1 MLYATVRQRKI
12 YVKSPV
18 TVIQNGVNVDTLILD
33 MDEEWK
39 EMTSIVC
46 VFTNGEVAK
55 QVLHTFGNPLTVPW
69 ECLASTG
76 SLILSVTGFVGE
88 EKVMTTA
95 KSETG
100 WNIVQNGTPNGDA
113 SAAPTPQLLQQ
124 VTAAAESANSAATAA
139 NNAATAATNAKNT
152 LEQAAANG
160 DFDGSTPEIGENGNW
175 YIDGKDTGKPSSGND
190 GKTPV
195 VGVDYFTK
203 SDKQEIVDK
212 VTVESKESLAAIKKA
227 EEDFKATV
235 AAATA
240 SVTATGEEQVA
251 AINAAAKTAQ
261 DELAAL
267 AASGRDEVTS
277 AANAALQAIAA
288 AQERALSDIA
298 SARTKTLN
306 AVQAAQDGATDEIA
320 SAKSAA
326 VAAVSAEGDAQ
337 KSAVETAGKAQQEAV
352 NAAGSTQKQAVEDAG
367 KTQTKAVN
375 DAGTAQTKAVTD
387 AGTAAVADVGAAKN
401 SALEE
406 INAAIPDIPALALD
420 DSQIDGKGWSSK
432 HIVDMLCPA
441 LEEVGN
447 PVQCYPVPG
456 YPLDIVASWTP
467 TQDGSGDPGPDNI
480 RPIKGR
486 ESVTV
491 ERCGENLLHVTPFKT
506 ITKYGVTFEYVPD
519 GGIKIKGTATRSVD
533 SPTVNVPILPPGKYC
548 GLDISTEVAASFVV
562 VRNGR
567 DTWINAKGVFE
578 ILPGDICKYWYMI
591 AASGATIDKT
601 VFPYIVPGTTA
612 LPTDTPYIGDTHTIT
627 LPSTIYGGEVNAK
640 TGDGKRTWGIIVSY
654 AGEALPG
661 EWISDRDVYAEGT
674 APTIGAEIAYK
685 LAEPIPFTATGGA
698 TLPALEGVNTILTDA
713 DSVTVKARADPN
725 HVITELQDALASITE
740 IKED

>member
-100 WNIVQNGTPNGDA
+100 WNIVQNGTANGDA
-113 SAAPTPQLLQQ
+113 SASPTPQLLQQ

-175 YIDGKDTGKPSSGND
+175 YINGEDTGKPSNGND

-195 VGVDYFTK
+195 VGVDYFTE
-203 SDKQEIVDK
+203 SDKQKIVDK
-212 VTVESKESLAAIKKA
+212 VTAESKESLAAIKKA

-235 AAATA
+235 AEATA
-240 SVTATGEEQVA
+240 SVTATGEEQKGAV
-251 AINAAAKTAQ
+251 
-261 DELAAL
+261 E
-267 AASGRDEVTS
+267 S
-277 AANAALQAIAA
+277 AGA
-288 AQERALSDIA
+288 AQL
-298 SARTKTLN
+298 
-306 AVQAAQDGATDEIA
+306 
-320 SAKSAA
+320 
-326 VAAVSAEGDAQ
+326 
-337 KSAVETAGKAQQEAV
+337 EAV

-367 KTQTKAVN
+367 KAQTKAVN
-375 DAGTAQTKAVTD
+375 DAGAAQTKAVTD
-387 AGTAAVADVGAAKN
+387 AGTSAVADVGAAKD

-441 LEEVGN
+441 IDEAGN
-447 PVQCYPVPG
+447 PVQCYPVTG
-456 YPLDIVASWTP
+456 YPLDIVASWKP
-467 TQDGSGDPGPDNI
+467 MQEGSGDQSPDNI
-480 RPIKGR
+480 RKIKGR
-486 ESVTV
+486 DSVTV
-491 ERCGENLLHVTPFKT
+491 ERKEDSL
-506 ITKYGVTFEYVPD
+506 
-519 GGIKIKGTATRSVD
+519 TRH
-533 SPTVNVPILPPGKYC
+533 L
-548 GLDISTEVAASFVV
+548 
-562 VRNGR
+562 
-567 DTWINAKGVFE
+567 
-578 ILPGDICKYWYMI
+578 
-591 AASGATIDKT
+591 
-601 VFPYIVPGTTA
+601 
-612 LPTDTPYIGDTHTIT
+612 T
-627 LPSTIYGGEVNAK
+627 LPSTIYGGEVNAG
-640 TGDGKRTWGIIVSY
+640 TGEGGAAWQEIAWNGTEKWSDNGKRPDKNEQQWALYSYFTVEPIDLISSHFRPGSGEDMQKPFIRLSRTSIVLHVDMDGS
-654 AGEALPG
+654 L
-661 EWISDRDVYAEGT
+661 GT
-674 APTIGAEIAYK
+674 ADGLKSYMAAQYAAGTPVQIAYK
-685 LAEPIPFTATGGA
+685 LAEAIPFTAIGGE
-698 TLPALEGVNTILTDA
+698 TLPALDGVNTILTDA

-740 IKED
+740 TKEG

>member
-100 WNIVQNGTPNGDA
+100 WNIVQNGTANGDA
-113 SAAPTPQLLQQ
+113 SASPTPQLLQQ

-175 YIDGKDTGKPSSGND
+175 YINGEDTGKPSNGND

-195 VGVDYFTK
+195 VGVDYFTE

-212 VTVESKESLAAIKKA
+212 VTAESKESLAAIKKA

-235 AAATA
+235 AEATA
-240 SVTATGEEQVA
+240 SVTATGEDQVA

-267 AASGRDEVTS
+267 AASGRDKVTA

-288 AQERALSDIA
+288 AQDRALSDIA
-298 SARTKTLN
+298 SARTETLS
-306 AVQAAQDGATDEIA
+306 AVQAAQDGATDEIT
-320 SAKSAA
+320 SAKSDA
-326 VAAVSAEGDAQ
+326 VSAVSAEGEAQ
-337 KSAVETAGKAQQEAV
+337 KSSIETAGAAQLEAV
-352 NAAGSTQKQAVEDAG
+352 NAAGSTQKQAVDDAG
-367 KTQTKAVN
+367 K
-375 DAGTAQTKAVTD
+375 AQTKAVTD
-387 AGTAAVADVGAAKN
+387 AGTAAVADVGAAKD

-406 INAAIPDIPALALD
+406 ITAAIPDIPALALD

-441 LEEVGN
+441 IEEVGN
-447 PVQCYPVPG
+447 PVQCYPVTG
-456 YPLDIVASWTP
+456 YPLDIVASWKP
-467 TQDGSGDPGPDNI
+467 MQEGSGEPSPDNI
-480 RPIKGR
+480 RQIKGR
-486 ESVTV
+486 DSVT
-491 ERCGENLLHVTPFKT
+491 
-506 ITKYGVTFEYVPD
+506 ITRQEDNQVITL
-519 GGIKIKGTATRSVD
+519 T
-533 SPTVNVPILPPGKYC
+533 LP
-548 GLDISTEVAASFVV
+548 E
-562 VRNGR
+562 
-567 DTWINAKGVFE
+567 
-578 ILPGDICKYWYMI
+578 
-591 AASGATIDKT
+591 T
-601 VFPYIVPGTTA
+601 VF
-612 LPTDTPYIGDTHTIT
+612 
-627 LPSTIYGGEVNAK
+627 GGEVDAGNGEAAK
-640 TGDGKRTWGIIVSY
+640 TWGFLTLNGTEKWTVEGKLLADKSDWYYVSPKIPNAINAPPLKGNEICSHYPHGDVANKNTVQGCAIVWGAIRVRWGDAIPENTDAWSAYLAAQY
-654 AGEALPG
+654 AA
-661 EWISDRDVYAEGT
+661 GT
-674 APTIGAEIAYK
+674 PVQVAYK
-685 LAEPIPFTATGGA
+685 LAEPIHFTATGGA
-698 TLPALEGVNTILTDA
+698 TLPALEGINTIFTDA
-713 DSVTVKARADPN
+713 DSITVKARADPN
-725 HVITELQDALASITE
+725 HAITELQDAIASITE
-740 IKED
+740 TKED

>member
-240 SVTATGEEQVA
+240 SVTATGKEQVA

-267 AASGRDEVTS
+267 AASGRDEVTA

-288 AQERALSDIA
+288 AQDRALSNIA
-298 SARTKTLN
+298 SARAETLN
-306 AVQAAQDGATDEIA
+306 AVQAAQDGATDEITA
-320 SAKSAA
+320 AKSAA

-352 NAAGSTQKQAVEDAG
+352 NAAGSTQKQAVENTG
-367 KTQTKAVN
+367 K
-375 DAGTAQTKAVTD
+375 AQTKAIND
-387 AGTAAVADVGAAKN
+387 AGTAAVADVGAAKD

-420 DSQIDGKGWSSK
+420 DSQIDGKGWTSK

-467 TQDGSGDPGPDNI
+467 TQAGSGDPSPDNI
-480 RPIKGR
+480 RPITGR
-486 ESVTV
+486 NGV
-491 ERCGENLLHVTPFKT
+491 T
-506 ITKYGVTFEYVPD
+506 ITRQEDNQVITL
-519 GGIKIKGTATRSVD
+519 T
-533 SPTVNVPILPPGKYC
+533 LP
-548 GLDISTEVAASFVV
+548 E
-562 VRNGR
+562 
-567 DTWINAKGVFE
+567 
-578 ILPGDICKYWYMI
+578 
-591 AASGATIDKT
+591 T
-601 VFPYIVPGTTA
+601 VF
-612 LPTDTPYIGDTHTIT
+612 
-627 LPSTIYGGEVNAK
+627 GGEVDARNGEVAK
-640 TGDGKRTWGIIVSY
+640 TWGVLTLNGTEKWMIEGMFLADKSDWYYVSPKIPNAINAAPLKGNEICSHYPHGDIANNNSVHGCAIVWSAIRVRWGDAIPENTDAWCAYLAAQY
-654 AGEALPG
+654 AA
-661 EWISDRDVYAEGT
+661 GT
-674 APTIGAEIAYK
+674 PVQIAYK
-685 LAEPIPFTATGGA
+685 LAGPIPFTATGGA
-698 TLPALEGVNTILTDA
+698 AMPALEGVNTILTDA

-740 IKED
+740 TKEA

>member
-100 WNIVQNGTPNGDA
+100 WNIVQNGTANGDA
-113 SAAPTPQLLQQ
+113 SASPTPQLLQQ

-175 YIDGKDTGKPSSGND
+175 YINGEDTGKPSNGND

-195 VGVDYFTK
+195 VGVDYFTE
-203 SDKQEIVDK
+203 SDKQKIVDK
-212 VTVESKESLAAIKKA
+212 VTAESKESLAAIKKA

-235 AAATA
+235 AEATA
-240 SVTATGEEQVA
+240 SVTATGEEQVE

-267 AASGRDEVTS
+267 AASGRDEVTA

-298 SARTKTLN
+298 SARTETLS
-306 AVQAAQDGATDEIA
+306 AVQAAQDGATDEIT
-320 SAKSAA
+320 SAKSDA
-326 VAAVSAEGDAQ
+326 VSAVSAEGEAQ
-337 KSAVETAGKAQQEAV
+337 KGAVESAG
-352 NAAGSTQKQAVEDAG
+352 AA
-367 KTQTKAVN
+367 QTKAVN
-375 DAGTAQTKAVTD
+375 DAGAAQTKAVTA
-387 AGTAAVADVGAAKN
+387 AGTAAVADVGAAKD

-420 DSQIDGKGWSSK
+420 DSQIDGKGWSSR

-441 LEEVGN
+441 IDETGN

-456 YPLDIVASWTP
+456 YPLDIVASWKP
-467 TQDGSGDPGPDNI
+467 MQEGSGDQSPDNI
-480 RPIKGR
+480 RKINGMD
-486 ESVTV
+486 SVTV
-491 ERCGENLLHVTPFKT
+491 ERKEDSL
-506 ITKYGVTFEYVPD
+506 
-519 GGIKIKGTATRSVD
+519 TRQ
-533 SPTVNVPILPPGKYC
+533 L
-548 GLDISTEVAASFVV
+548 
-562 VRNGR
+562 
-567 DTWINAKGVFE
+567 
-578 ILPGDICKYWYMI
+578 
-591 AASGATIDKT
+591 
-601 VFPYIVPGTTA
+601 
-612 LPTDTPYIGDTHTIT
+612 T
-627 LPSTIYGGEVNAK
+627 LPSTIYGGEVNAV
-640 TGDGKRTWGIIVSY
+640 TGESGAAWQEIALNGTEKWSDNGTRPEKNEQQWALYNYFTVAPIDLMSSHFKASSGGDQQKPFIRLSRTSIVLHVDIDGSLGTVDGLKSY
-654 AGEALPG
+654 IAAQYAAGTP
-661 EWISDRDVYAEGT
+661 VQ
-674 APTIGAEIAYK
+674 IAYK
-685 LAEPIPFTATGGA
+685 LTEPIPFTATGGA
-698 TLPALEGVNTILTDA
+698 TLPALDGVNTILTDA

-740 IKED
+740 TKES